1 MIEGGAGI
9 LAERV
14 DAAARAVPGVAEL
27 YFARSLPRRLWP
39 GGGDGTAYSV
49 VTRRRRGRDPRAR
62 GGGDAGRARDR
73 AGEPDHVVVIPLT
86 RTVAVATGPAA
97 GAAGPAVLSSAARA

>member
-1 MIEGGAGI
+1 MIEGGAGS

-49 VTRRRRGRDPRAR
+49 VTRR
-62 GGGDAGRARDR
+62 GDALEITVSIGVAGGRVARVADEVVTRVR
-73 AGEPDHVVVIPLT
+73 AAVGTPDVHV
-86 RTVAVATGPAA
+86 TVRVSRIT
-97 GAAGPAVLSSAARA
+97 SS